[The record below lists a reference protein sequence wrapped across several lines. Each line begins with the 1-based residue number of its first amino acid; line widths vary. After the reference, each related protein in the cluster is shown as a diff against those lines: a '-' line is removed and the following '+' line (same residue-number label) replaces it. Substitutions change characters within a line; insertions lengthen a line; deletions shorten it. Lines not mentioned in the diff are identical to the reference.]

1 MIKSQNVG
9 NESGYSNP
17 FALAVAAI
25 AICSSLALGA
35 AALAPAAASN
45 GSYTITGN
53 GSTGYFPDQFV
64 NQAREI
70 EAMPDTDGNTGL
82 AGSFPAEIVN
92 NPAREIDSTPEMY
105 S

>member
-1 MIKSQNVG
+1 MIKSQNVA
-9 NESGYSNP
+9 NESGYSNR

-25 AICSSLALGA
+25 AVCTSLALGA
-35 AALAPAAASN
+35 AALAPASANN
-45 GSYTITGN
+45 GSYTAAGN
-53 GSTGYFPDQFV
+53 GPTGYFPDQFV

-82 AGSFPAEIVN
+82 ATRFPEEV
-92 NPAREIDSTPEMY
+92 PAANVDATPEMY

>member
-25 AICSSLALGA
+25 AVCSSLVLGA

-70 EAMPDTDGNTGL
+70 EAMPDTYSDTGL
-82 AGSFPAEIVN
+82 ATRFAEEVPAVN
-92 NPAREIDSTPEMY
+92 VDATPEMY